1 MDPLQQALNNATE
14 RGLLNPIGGDPIRL
28 RTSLYADDAALFIR
42 PMAQDLD
49 NLQQILHTFGEV
61 TGLRTNVAKSEI
73 YGINCE
79 VEGTQLADSFRG
91 KIG

>member
-1 MDPLQQALNNATE
+1 
-14 RGLLNPIGGDPIRL
+14 
-28 RTSLYADDAALFIR
+28 
-42 PMAQDLD
+42 MAQDLD

-79 VEGTQLADSFRG
+79 VEGTQLADSFTG
-91 KIG
+91 KIGQFPCKYLGLPLHIGRARGGTDPD